1 MPQSSVP
8 AAEETAVVAAGAEAT
23 APKAQ
28 GSGIE
33 VADDRQKRLKPRVR
47 ARLLEYA
54 QHTGWLNSVTT
65 RRPVDRD
72 GTPLPWYT
80 YAAINFLDRRVPR
93 DAVVFEFGSG
103 HSTLWWSARVASV
116 SAVEHD
122 ARWHDEMSPRLP
134 RNVTYR
140 QIDLDTDGAYAAA
153 AAGGSYDII
162 IVDGRD
168 RVNCCRRSLSSL
180 TDRGVVIWDNSDRS
194 RYRNGFDMLAAS
206 GFRRLDFIGNGP
218 INTLP
223 WETAIFYR
231 PGNLLGL

>member
-1 MPQSSVP
+1 M
-8 AAEETAVVAAGAEAT
+8 
-23 APKAQ
+23 
-28 GSGIE
+28 
-33 VADDRQKRLKPRVR
+33 
-47 ARLLEYA
+47 
-54 QHTGWLNSVTT
+54 T

-72 GTPLPWYT
+72 GAPLPWYT
-80 YAAINFLDRRVPR
+80 YAAINFLGRRVPS

-116 SAVEHD
+116 TAVEHD
-122 ARWHDEMSPRLP
+122 GRWYQEMSPRLP

-140 QIDLDTDGAYAAA
+140 QVDLDADGDYAAA
-153 AAGGSYDII
+153 AAGGAYDIV

-180 TDRGVVIWDNSDRS
+180 TDRGIVIWDNSDRS
-194 RYRNGFDMLAAS
+194 RYQEGFDILAAN

-218 INTLP
+218 INALP